1 MTGRHLR
8 NVWQYNVMSLTT
20 FIYPLY
26 VCTKC
31 YIYTIMQNFN
41 LDIFIHPELI
51 TFEQSNSIDWINNCY
66 IRLLMKIYKCT
77 GTWFK
82 SPRDRRRNC
91 SLKRRVSAIFR
102 QLWNYFGLFL
112 KFQDKHNIRTCTLSV
127 QIRIY
132 LHLLRNRPIWFS
144 NSYKPIANT
153 AWFAPG
159 FVNYKKG
166 ALDSQ
171 PQVTEFTSFLP
182 MVGGSLRV
190 LRLLPPLKLVA
201 MI

>member
-132 LHLLRNRPIWFS
+132 LHLPRNKPIWFS

-153 AWFAPG
+153 AWVRARLCKLQKRVHSIRSRKWQSLPVACPWSVVLSEYSG
-159 FVNYKKG
+159 F
-166 ALDSQ
+166 
-171 PQVTEFTSFLP
+171 FHH
-182 MVGGSLRV
+182 
-190 LRLLPPLKLVA
+190 
-201 MI
+201 